1 MNRTGRAAAAV
12 CATLALA
19 GGWAHA
25 GTITYY
31 LDQSNVAQLPDG
43 TVDYLS
49 VTITDHVAWGADANT
64 VKFDVTILPAMP
76 ASSGGSYGID
86 KFGFNTNLGIPRERI
101 VGLPSG
107 WTASKNSKLDGFG
120 NFNFRIQG
128 KNAINPKLTFYIS
141 GVPNDTIANYYFL
154 TSGYPAQGNVQFAA
168 HVRGFTD
175 LDPDSC
181 FEPESESNY
190 DPCRV
195 TSAFFGGGPEVAHQI
210 VPVPAAIWLLGSA
223 VGLLGLVRRWKD
235 S

>member
-43 TVDYLS
+43 VNNYLS
-49 VTITDHVAWGADANT
+49 VKITDGATFGWDTKA
-64 VKFDVTILPAMP
+64 VRFDLTILPAMP
-76 ASSGGSYGID
+76 ASSGGNYGID
-86 KFGFNTNLGIPRERI
+86 KFGFNTNLTIPTAKI

-107 WTASKNSKLDGFG
+107 WTASKNSTLDGFG
-120 NFNFRIQG
+120 KFNFRIQG
-128 KNAINPKLTFYIS
+128 NQAKNPKLTFYIS

-154 TSGYPAQGNVQFAA
+154 TSGNPAQGNVQFAA